1 MKKTLV
7 TVAVAIA
14 CAGAFAQTAQNKSVD
29 STSQPANSAKT
40 DATLDMKA
48 DKRAAAKP
56 GAKIME
62 NEPASNPE
70 SKQAG
75 RNNDAA
81 LDSKVSARNKKLMDA
96 IDTDKDGMISQA
108 EWDAFNKKR
117 WEGLKLTNGMVAR
130 KDMNKILEG
139 Y

>member
-7 TVAVAIA
+7 IAAVAIA
-14 CAGAFAQTAQNKSVD
+14 CAGAYAQNKAVD
-29 STSQPANSAKT
+29 SPQPANSSKT

-56 GAKIME
+56 GAKIVE

-130 KDMNKILEG
+130 KDMNKILDG